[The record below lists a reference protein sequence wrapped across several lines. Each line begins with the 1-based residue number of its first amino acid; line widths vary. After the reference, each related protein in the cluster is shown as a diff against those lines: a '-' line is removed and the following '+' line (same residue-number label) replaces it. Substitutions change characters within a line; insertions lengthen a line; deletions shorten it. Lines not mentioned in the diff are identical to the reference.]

1 MKTVGWVLNPRY
13 LLRGPERGL
22 RSPGLV
28 WLLAP
33 VFLMIREVASTGA
46 GGVDGPLMG
55 TGLLVGLF
63 VTWVPGVD
71 ARSAAVRSVSM
82 R

>member
-1 MKTVGWVLNPRY
+1 MI
-13 LLRGPERGL
+13 RGVV
-22 RSPGLV
+22 SPG
-28 WLLAP
+28 
-33 VFLMIREVASTGA
+33 S

-55 TGLLVGLF
+55 TGPLIGLF

-71 ARSAAVRSVSM
+71 ARSAAVRLSVSM